1 MSDGTSHAGSDAYP
15 GAGISTSG
23 AWYVS
28 SSQDE
33 GGEPSLRIWKLDKEG
48 CFRIRYFDGTE
59 FFLTEA
65 GDKIWATWPDSL
77 TLEDTAT
84 YLLGPIFGFLLRL
97 RGVTCLHASAIAVD
111 GRAIALVGPA
121 GAGKST
127 TAAAFTQQGYPVLS
141 EDVVALRDRDDA
153 FLVQPGYPLIRLWPE
168 SVRMLYGAEDAL
180 PPLTPNWNKR
190 YLDLT
195 LNGFNFQKQP
205 LPLAAVYVL
214 DRRSDDPAA
223 PFVESLPSQ
232 AGLITLVANTYANYL
247 LDREMRA
254 REFELLG
261 RLVNNLP
268 LRKLTPH
275 SDPARA
281 PELCRFILDDIRNLP
296 IN

>member
-1 MSDGTSHAGSDAYP
+1 M
-15 GAGISTSG
+15 STSE

-28 SSQDE
+28 GSQDD
-33 GGEPSLRIWKLDKEG
+33 GSEPLLRIWKLDEEG
-48 CFRIRYFDGTE
+48 YFRFRYGDGTE
-59 FFLTEA
+59 FFLTA
-65 GDKIWATWPDSL
+65 SGDKIWATWPDSL
-77 TLEDTAT
+77 SLEDTAT

-97 RGVTCLHASAIAVD
+97 RGVTCLHASAVAVD
-111 GRAIALVGPA
+111 GRAIALVGVA

-127 TAAAFTQQGYPVLS
+127 TAAAFSQQGYPVLS
-141 EDVVALRDRDDA
+141 EDVVALRDQGDS

-168 SVRMLYGAEDAL
+168 SVRALYGAEDAL

-195 LNGFNFQKQP
+195 QNGGEFQRQP

-214 DRRSDDPAA
+214 DERSDAAAA
-223 PFVESLPSQ
+223 PFVESIPSQ
-232 AGLITLVANTYANYL
+232 TGLITLVANTYANYL

-281 PELCRFILDDIRNLP
+281 PELCRFILDDNRQRGKM
-296 IN
+296 

>member
-1 MSDGTSHAGSDAYP
+1 M
-15 GAGISTSG
+15 STSE

-28 SSQDE
+28 GSQDE

-48 CFRIRYFDGTE
+48 CFRIRYGDGTE
-59 FFLTEA
+59 FFLTES

-97 RGVTCLHASAIAVD
+97 RGVTCLHASAVAVD
-111 GRAIALVGPA
+111 GCAVALVGAA

-127 TAAAFTQQGYPVLS
+127 TAAAFAQQGYPVLS
-141 EDVVALRDRDDA
+141 EDVVALRDQGDS

-168 SVRMLYGAEDAL
+168 SVRSLYGAEDAL

-195 LNGFNFQKQP
+195 QNGFNFQRQQ

-214 DRRSDDPAA
+214 DERSDDPTA

-275 SDPARA
+275 SDPARS
-281 PELCRFILDDIRNLP
+281 PELCRFILDDICSLP